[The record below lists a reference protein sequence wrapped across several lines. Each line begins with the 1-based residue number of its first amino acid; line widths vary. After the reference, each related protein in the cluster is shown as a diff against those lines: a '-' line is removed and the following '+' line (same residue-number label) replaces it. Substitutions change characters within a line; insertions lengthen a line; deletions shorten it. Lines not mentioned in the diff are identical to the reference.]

1 VKRGP
6 LVAIALSLL
15 GCSTDVVIVSYED
28 GGLDSGGPLCHHNH
42 ECGPEAFCSKSGC
55 GELTGRCVLR
65 PLQCPSNFEPVC
77 GCDGVSFWNDCLRQR
92 DGTPG
97 SSAMCE
103 VPFASCDSVLGPG
116 CPVVDAVCSK
126 IEPGQEQ
133 CDGGSP
139 AGGVCWVLPDECPAD
154 VRPIWQA
161 CGSSGPAC
169 SDLCHAIASQQPY
182 VRAAPGCP

>member
-1 VKRGP
+1 M
-6 LVAIALSLL
+6 AIALSLL

-92 DGTPG
+92 DGRQG
-97 SSAMCE
+97 
-103 VPFASCDSVLGPG
+103 
-116 CPVVDAVCSK
+116 
-126 IEPGQEQ
+126 
-133 CDGGSP
+133 
-139 AGGVCWVLPDECPAD
+139 
-154 VRPIWQA
+154 
-161 CGSSGPAC
+161 
-169 SDLCHAIASQQPY
+169 
-182 VRAAPGCP
+182 AA